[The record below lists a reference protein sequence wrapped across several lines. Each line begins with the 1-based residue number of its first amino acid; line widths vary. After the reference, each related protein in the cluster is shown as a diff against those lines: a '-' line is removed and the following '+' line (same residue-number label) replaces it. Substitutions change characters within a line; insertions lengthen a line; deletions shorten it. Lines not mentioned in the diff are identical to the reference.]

1 MNLSPQF
8 PQPKSDVVSLY
19 QRWRFALKPAS
30 WPKLFVP
37 AFLGQAIG
45 ATHRGGLDLVPAL
58 AGMALTFFMLV
69 FIVLLN
75 DVVDADVDAIKRRRF
90 PQTSP
95 KTIPDGI
102 LPATSVWLVGA
113 VAGVI
118 ALAFAWYCEGWLNR
132 PHTLAA
138 TSLSLTLF
146 SAYSLWP
153 VRLNYRGG
161 GELLEMVGTGFAL
174 PWLHAYLQGGLG
186 VESLAWLP
194 RPWAVLVGMMA
205 LGLASA
211 IASGLSDETSDREG
225 GKRTFVT
232 MFGNPMARRVTE
244 ALLVVGVIAWIG
256 AAIASPHVPL
266 LAVLV
271 PGGIVL
277 WHRRTMLALSTSA
290 VTNAFEPQKRYKEA
304 LHKAIWSGAQWLAML
319 LLGLKVFFG

>member
-1 MNLSPQF
+1 MTHPH
-8 PQPKSDVVSLY
+8 

-45 ATHRGGLDLVPAL
+45 ATHRGGLDLVPAM
-58 AGMALTFFMLV
+58 AGFALTFLMLV
-69 FIVLLN
+69 FIVLMN

-95 KTIPDGI
+95 KTIPDGV
-102 LPATSVWLVGA
+102 LPARTVGIVGA
-113 VAGVI
+113 AAGVA
-118 ALAFAWYCEGWLNR
+118 ALAFAYYCEGWLNR
-132 PHTLAA
+132 PEAYLA
-138 TSLSLTLF
+138 TVLCLGIF

-153 VRLNYRGG
+153 LRLNYRGG

-174 PWLHAYLQGGLG
+174 PWLNAYLQGGLG

-194 RPWAVLVGMMA
+194 RPWAVLVGMLA
-205 LGLASA
+205 LALASA
-211 IASGLSDETSDREG
+211 IASGLSDEVSDREG

-232 MFGNPMARRVTE
+232 RFGNPMARRATE
-244 ALLVVGVIAWIG
+244 ALLVVAVVAWIG
-256 AAIASPHVPL
+256 AALLSPHVPI
-266 LAVLV
+266 LAVLL
-271 PGGIVL
+271 PSGIVL
-277 WHRRTMLALSTSA
+277 WNLRTMRALSTSA
-290 VTNAFEPQKRYKEA
+290 VTNAFEAQKRYKDA